1 MSSKIRRLAVGL
13 AAGAA
18 VFTLT
23 GCVAWHVSQRGQG
36 TSVME
41 YLYPEETKQVELGRV
56 PELALPLRVGV
67 AFVPPATRRTG
78 GYGYA
83 SATTP
88 TEQER
93 AALVEKVAE
102 RFRELPYIGKVEH
115 IPSAYL
121 RPGGGFA
128 NLDQVRAMFGVDV
141 IALVAYDQ
149 VQFTDQNLLSL
160 AYWTVVGAYVVKGE
174 HNDTQT
180 LLDAVLYDIPSRAL
194 LFRAPGTSQVKASAT
209 AVGLETRL
217 RADSAKGFD
226 LATEDMI
233 KNLEAELAA
242 FRTRIKEQPE
252 RVQITHRPG
261 YSGAGSFGGG
271 LALVLTG
278 ALLWAGRKSRP

>member
-1 MSSKIRRLAVGL
+1 MVRGL
-13 AAGAA
+13 AAAVA
-18 VFTLT
+18 VFVLT
-23 GCVAWHVSQRGQG
+23 GCVAWQVSQRGQG

-41 YLYPEETKQVELGRV
+41 YLYPEESKQVELGRV

-67 AFVPPATRRTG
+67 AFVPPATKRTG
-78 GYGYA
+78 GYGY
-83 SATTP
+83 SNATTP

-93 AALVEKVAE
+93 SALVDKVAE
-102 RFRELPYIGKVEH
+102 RFRELPYISKVEH

-149 VQFTDQNLLSL
+149 VQFTDHNLLSL
-160 AYWTVVGAYVVKGE
+160 SYWTVVGAYVVKGE

-180 LLDAVLYDIPSRAL
+180 LLDAVLYDIPSRSL
-194 LFRAPGTSQVKASAT
+194 LFRAPGTSQVKAGAT

-217 RADSAKGFD
+217 RADSAKGFEM
-226 LATEDMI
+226 ATEDMI

-242 FRTRIKEQPE
+242 FRERIKQQPE

-271 LALVLTG
+271 LALLLTG
-278 ALLWAGRKSRP
+278 ALVWAGRKSRS

>member
-1 MSSKIRRLAVGL
+1 MSPKIKNLIRAATIGATMLA
-13 AAGAA
+13 
-18 VFTLT
+18 LT
-23 GCVAWHVSQRGQG
+23 GCMAWQVSQRGQG
-36 TSVME
+36 TSVMA
-41 YLYPEETKQVELGRV
+41 YLYPEDAKLVEQVRV

-67 AFVPPATRRTG
+67 AFVPPATIRTG
-78 GYGYA
+78 GYRYA
-83 SATTP
+83 NANTP

-93 AALVEKVAE
+93 AALMEKVAK

-160 AYWTVVGAYVVKGE
+160 AYWTIVGAYVVKGE

-180 LLDAVLYDIPSRAL
+180 LLDAVLYDISSRSL
-194 LFRAPGTSQVKASAT
+194 LFRAPGTSQVKANAT

-217 RADSAKGFD
+217 RADSAKGFE
-226 LATEDMI
+226 LATADMI
-233 KNLEAELAA
+233 NNLEAELAA

-252 RVQITHRPG
+252 QVQITHRPG

-271 LALVLTG
+271 LALVLSG
-278 ALLWAGRKSRP
+278 ALLWAGRKTRS

>member
-1 MSSKIRRLAVGL
+1 MASKIKILIRLL
-13 AAGAA
+13 TAGAGILA
-18 VFTLT
+18 FT
-23 GCVAWHVSQRGQG
+23 GCVAWQVSQRGQA

-41 YLYPEETKQVELGRV
+41 YLYPEDLKQVELGRV

-67 AFVPPATRRTG
+67 AFVPPATKRSG
-78 GYGYA
+78 GYGYSAA
-83 SATTP
+83 STP

-102 RFRELPYIGKVEH
+102 RFRQLPYIGKVEH

-128 NLDQVRAMFGVDV
+128 NLDQVQAMFGVDV

-180 LLDAVLYDIPSRAL
+180 LLDAVLYDISSRSL
-194 LFRAPGTSQVKASAT
+194 LFRAPGTNQIKASAT

-217 RADSAKGFD
+217 RADSARGFE

-233 KNLEAELAA
+233 KNLEAQLAT
-242 FRTRIKEQPE
+242 FRMRIKEQPE

-271 LALVLTG
+271 LALVLAG
-278 ALLWAGRKSRP
+278 ALLWAGRKTRL

>member
-1 MSSKIRRLAVGL
+1 LVVGL

-23 GCVAWHVSQRGQG
+23 GCVAWQVSQRGQG

-67 AFVPPATRRTG
+67 AFVPPATRRSG

-93 AALVEKVAE
+93 AALVDKVAE
-102 RFRELPYIGKVEH
+102 RFRALPYIGKVEH

-149 VQFTDQNLLSL
+149 VQFTDQSLLSL

-242 FRTRIKEQPE
+242 FRSRIKEQPE

-261 YSGAGSFGGG
+261 YSGAGSFGVG
-271 LALVLTG
+271 LALMLTG
-278 ALLWAGRKSRP
+278 ALLWAGRKSHT